1 MEPKYHRMFRYDRN
15 LLPNKFLAG
24 LEEGVEDIESAR
36 RRSGLTIG
44 YPGWNF
50 LYYCVLC
57 SLSREMP
64 NVIIETGTNIGCSTI
79 VLAQALLD
87 SGLPGHVDS
96 VELDQRNHEQAKI
109 NTMAAGVASV
119 VTLHLGD
126 SKNFLQ
132 EFVKKQP
139 SIRFVFLDG
148 SHAQSDVVR
157 EFEIIHPFLR
167 DESIVFFDN
176 TFRLDPG
183 DPDQKVNGA
192 LKEITRRFGGN
203 LVNFENTSWYPP
215 GQAVWQKHGFAKDW

>member
-15 LLPNKFLAG
+15 LLSNKFLAG
-24 LEEGVEDIESAR
+24 LEEGVEDIESALT
-36 RRSGLTIG
+36 RSGLTIG

-87 SGLPGHVDS
+87 SGLPGHVES

-109 NTMAAGVASV
+109 NTTAAGVASV

-139 SIRFVFLDG
+139 SIRFAFLDG

-176 TFRLDPG
+176 TFRLDP
-183 DPDQKVNGA
+183 DNPDQQVNSA

-203 LVNFENTSWYPP
+203 LVNFENTSWYTP